1 MLVAAASIL
10 FSPIAAAYIG
20 PYAVIA
26 VCAVGGASW
35 SASNIPE
42 STTRKTLC
50 HVALWT
56 MAALVFT
63 VPAATVLSGWTEI
76 EVRWLFGPVAGLIAA
91 HPDWLWVRLRGML
104 DRRIGHQGEQP

>member
-1 MLVAAASIL
+1 
-10 FSPIAAAYIG
+10 
-20 PYAVIA
+20 
-26 VCAVGGASW
+26 
-35 SASNIPE
+35 
-42 STTRKTLC
+42 
-50 HVALWT
+50 